1 MSRLVVVSNRVGPV
15 KDAARAG
22 GLAVA
27 LVDALRARGGLWYG
41 WSGKTDRR
49 AVDYA
54 SIEDAGSLEL
64 ATVDLTPDEYEDYY
78 NGFANRCLWPLFH
91 YRIDLTAFDRRFY
104 EGYRRV
110 NAKFARVLYPLL
122 RADDTIWVH
131 DYHFLAFGNELRQ
144 MGAEQPIGFFL
155 HIPFPAREV
164 LAALPHHDAMVRGLF
179 AYDVLGFQTEQDVE
193 RFRDYVVREANGIA
207 NGDKLH
213 CFGRTVTVR
222 AFPIGIDTEGFAN
235 IAAQDKEARRQ
246 YDKVTKGL
254 GDRTQIVG
262 VDRLDYTKGIAER
275 FHAYERLLREY
286 PETRREVSYLQ
297 IAATSRGEVLEYR
310 QMREE
315 LDGLSGHINGTF
327 GEFDWTPLRYLNKP
341 MPRRALAGLYR
352 ASKIGLVTPLRD
364 GMNLVAK
371 EYVAAQDPENPG
383 VLILSRFA
391 GASYQMPEA
400 VIVNPYDTKGVAD
413 ALQIARYMSL
423 QERRERFEAL
433 MKRLKAEDVAHWRDD
448 FMSTLATVTRRRT
461 ISAVS

>member
-41 WSGKTDRR
+41 WSGKTDKRS
-49 AVDYA
+49 ADHA
-54 SIEDAGSLEL
+54 SIEETDNLTL
-64 ATVDLTPDEYEDYY
+64 ATVDLTPREYKDYY

-91 YRIDLTAFDRRFY
+91 YRIDLTAFDRSYY

-110 NAKFARVLYPLL
+110 NAKFAHVLYPLL

-131 DYHFLAFGNELRQ
+131 DYHFLAFGDELRQ
-144 MGAEQPIGFFL
+144 MGATQPMGFFL

-179 AYDVLGFQTEQDVE
+179 AYDVLGFQTERDCE
-193 RFRDYVVREANGIA
+193 RFRDYVVREARGVA
-207 NGDKLH
+207 DGDILH
-213 CFGRTVTVR
+213 CFGRSVVIR
-222 AFPIGIDTEGFAN
+222 AFPIGIDTEGFAR
-235 IAAQDKEARRQ
+235 IAAEDKDACRQ
-246 YDKVTKGL
+246 YDRVTKALAG
-254 GDRTQIVG
+254 RTQIVG

-275 FHAYERLLREY
+275 FHAYERLLQEY
-286 PETRREVSYLQ
+286 PDARRQVSYLQ
-297 IAATSRGEVLEYR
+297 IAATSRGDVLEYR
-310 QMREE
+310 QMRDE
-315 LDGLSGHINGTF
+315 LDGLSGHINGTY
-327 GEFDWTPLRYLNKP
+327 GDVDWTPLRYLNKP
-341 MPRRALAGLYR
+341 LPRRTLAGLYR

-391 GASYQMPEA
+391 GSSYQMPTA
-400 VIVNPYDTKGVAD
+400 IIVNPYDTKEVAD

-433 MKRLKAEDVAHWRDD
+433 MKGLRAEDVARWRDD
-448 FMSTLATVTRRRT
+448 FLLALANMPARP
-461 ISAVS
+461 AVSAAS